1 MMGNFGGM
9 GSMGAMGSMGG
20 QVMRQ
25 RFLTLVHG
33 DMETIKLMPNTYAVS
48 IPFSILFILLIV
60 HQEAEAI
67 AREWVRPP
75 PEASFHLRV
84 PVEYASL
91 QASVRLPIPDD
102 YHD

>member
-1 MMGNFGGM
+1 MMGMMGGM
-9 GSMGAMGSMGG
+9 SGGG
-20 QVMRQ
+20 QLVRQ

-33 DMETIKLMPNTYAVS
+33 DMETIKLMPNTYAVRT
-48 IPFSILFILLIV
+48 LLILRIV
-60 HQEAEAI
+60 LSLSPPLQEAEAM

-91 QASVRLPIPDD
+91 QASVR
-102 YHD
+102 